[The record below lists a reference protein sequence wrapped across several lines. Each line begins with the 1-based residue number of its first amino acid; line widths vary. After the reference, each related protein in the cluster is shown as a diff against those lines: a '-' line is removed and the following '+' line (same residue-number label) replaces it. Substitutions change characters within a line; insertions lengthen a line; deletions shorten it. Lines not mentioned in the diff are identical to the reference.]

1 MHPLLD
7 RLNRDHRSLARLLTV
22 LDRTLDRFHQG
33 TEPDY
38 ELLCELLEY
47 MDSYADQIHHPTE
60 DLIFRRLMEATGES
74 PEVLGILMHQH
85 QEVVQLNRRFRS
97 SLDGIVHGD
106 VLTRQEVE
114 VQGRDLVRTLWN
126 HMTIE
131 DTQAFPLAQ
140 ERLSQADWDELARVA
155 PNAADPVFGAPD
167 PTRFRALFEQLAADV
182 GVQTRERVP
191 VQLKP

>member
-7 RLNRDHRSLARLLTV
+7 RLNRDHRNLARLLTL

-33 TEPDY
+33 KEPDY
-38 ELLCELLEY
+38 ELLCELLDY
-47 MDSYADQIHHPTE
+47 MDGYADQIHHPTE
-60 DLIFRRLMEATGES
+60 DLIFRRFMETTGES

-85 QEVVQLNRRFRS
+85 QEVVQLNRRFRN
-97 SLDGIVHGD
+97 SLDGVVHGD

-131 DTQAFPLAQ
+131 DTQAFPLVQ
-140 ERLSQADWDELARVA
+140 ERLSTADWDELARVA
-155 PNAADPVFGAPD
+155 PSAADPVFGAPD
-167 PTRFRALFEQLAADV
+167 PARFRALFERLAADA
-182 GVQTRERVP
+182 GVEARERVQIP
-191 VQLKP
+191 LKP

>member
-1 MHPLLD
+1 
-7 RLNRDHRSLARLLTV
+7 
-22 LDRTLDRFHQG
+22 
-33 TEPDY
+33 
-38 ELLCELLEY
+38 
-47 MDSYADQIHHPTE
+47 
-60 DLIFRRLMEATGES
+60 MEVTGES

-85 QEVVQLNRRFRS
+85 QEVVQLNRRFRG
-97 SLDGIVHGD
+97 SLDGIIHGD
-106 VLTRQEVE
+106 VLTRDEVE
-114 VQGRDLVRTLWN
+114 VQGRDLVRALWN

-131 DTQAFPLAQ
+131 DTQAFPLVV
-140 ERLSQADWDELARVA
+140 ERLSQADWDEVARVA

>member
-33 TEPDY
+33 AEPDY

-47 MDSYADQIHHPTE
+47 MDSYADTIHHPTE
-60 DLIFRRLMEATGES
+60 DLIFRRLMDVTGES

-85 QEVVQLNRRFRS
+85 QEVVQLNRRFRG
-97 SLDGIVHGD
+97 SLDGIVHDD
-106 VLTRQEVE
+106 VLTRDEVE
-114 VQGRDLVRTLWN
+114 VQGRDLVRALWN
-126 HMTIE
+126 HMTLE

-140 ERLSQADWDELARVA
+140 ERLSQADWEEVARVA

-167 PTRFRALFEQLAADV
+167 PTRFRALFEQLAAEV